1 MAYDDHSIETQS
13 AIGLETLGGAT
24 VSTATSK
31 DLRKR
36 AVSIRLTGGDLGKV
50 KRLAARLKVRESDII
65 RFAVKSMLAR
75 LAPMHDPQVQGRNL
89 LPIFVESGDELMRYF
104 DLDVQRIQNMI
115 NEGASEDA
123 VVEYEDIQLI
133 AMNVSRRPLV
143 RYKLAELNRINGAE
157 APTGAV
163 RGSSIKDG
171 TDPEYARVTALQK
184 YLYEKYLI
192 RRPDAA

>member
-1 MAYDDHSIETQS
+1 MNDDEHSFGIQSDQDSETH
-13 AIGLETLGGAT
+13 GGASVT
-24 VSTATSK
+24 TATSK

-50 KRLAARLKVRESDII
+50 KRLASRLKVRESDII
-65 RFAVKSMLAR
+65 RFAIKSMLAR

-115 NEGASEDA
+115 NEGASEDS

-143 RYKLAELNRINGAE
+143 RYKLAELNRVNGAE
-157 APTGAV
+157 APTGTP

-171 TDPEYARVTALQK
+171 TDPEYARITALQK

-192 RRPDAA
+192 RRSDAA